1 VHEAR
6 LFLDSL
12 GMSSTSTLFLY
23 LVSDKDSDVKLLAV
37 PFLHACI
44 AAHLCREDVRE
55 ARLFLDSLGMS
66 HTKVLAKVETRQAL
80 LNFRGILGAADGIVM
95 SR

>member
-1 VHEAR
+1 
-6 LFLDSL
+6 
-12 GMSSTSTLFLY
+12 MS
-23 LVSDKDSDVKLLAV
+23 DQLLLRV
-37 PFLHACI
+37 CCCI
-44 AAHLCREDVRE
+44 AVVCREDVRE

-80 LNFRGILGAADGIVM
+80 LNFRGILAAADGIVM